1 MSVGH
6 ITVPSLPEVALPGRA
21 VATPRSTVSPG
32 QCTGTAAE
40 TMNVTFDK
48 RITEDDG
55 QHRNIGQPTDFP
67 TGHEGNADLLGEKYN
82 RKSESEP
89 VSLPS
94 STQMPDQSISL
105 NTTAKLNGASEK
117 LKVHHRRHIS
127 LPPDILQYKP
137 EAPSQESENPV
148 EQHVENECAN
158 ASLLHVNSNRAHH
171 LQLIYHM
178 LRHAE
183 SVYGLPLTVTSA
195 PAISLSKLT
204 DRGIIC
210 KRTGITQN
218 NILMAEFS
226 SQPFCPAFY
235 VAVDTAARAIVICVR
250 GTAKFSDS
258 LTDVAATHDPVCVR
272 MRSNQ
277 YGDRIKRRQSQYS
290 YRRASTPLRTRP
302 NSSQSSI
309 SSSSLSST
317 SLGKLSPASSG
328 SALGSGTGFG
338 RVAGSTPDPSL
349 TDETA
354 GEPLSHPSNNLS
366 KNVTISSTNDN
377 GTFIENHPNDVK
389 ADSDDYIEG
398 FGHAGIV
405 QSARNLVQKVRD
417 CVTKTL
423 SQEEYQGYAV
433 ITTGHSLGAGT
444 ASVLAL
450 ILREEIKLGAEETPI
465 FCVAFAPPPCLTY
478 EVADAANKCTLTVV
492 NGPDVV
498 PRLSVAMLV
507 PLFATARYV
516 ADLPRHKKS
525 LVGLGLKG
533 VAVDWDELYNLT
545 IERMGH
551 LDRLH
556 DGRRLF
562 LPGRVLHITRTRKKR
577 WRVRKVDQGA
587 EEEKPSKIN
596 KRADV
601 DSDPTDN
608 NFDDSFGNDGD
619 EEDTNDDDEM
629 MEEGLRDNGNGRV
642 RDEEMKRFIFTWLSR
657 KRVENKERDRKSPS
671 IFSRKWRPNYVA
683 CVSRE
688 PRTKF
693 LNIKRREKGMFL
705 AHAPFSYRAV
715 LSQALRNFD
724 ESPVPAHGIG
734 QVMTRLMSQDMSS
747 ADVWTELCNQ
757 GWPEVC

>member
-1 MSVGH
+1 M
-6 ITVPSLPEVALPGRA
+6 PDLPEALPGRS
-21 VATPRSTVSPG
+21 VASPHSTVSPG

-40 TMNVTFDK
+40 TINVTFDK
-48 RITEDDG
+48 RLIEDNS
-55 QHRNIGQPTDFP
+55 QHRDSEQPTDFI

-82 RKSESEP
+82 RKSESVP

-94 STQMPDQSISL
+94 STQMSDQPMNVKS
-105 NTTAKLNGASEK
+105 NGPFEK
-117 LKVHHRRHIS
+117 FKAHHRRHIS
-127 LPPDILQYKP
+127 LPPDVHQY
-137 EAPSQESENPV
+137 ELETPSQVSENPV
-148 EQHVENECAN
+148 KQHVENECAN
-158 ASLLHVNSNRAHH
+158 ASLLQVNSKRVHH

-195 PAISLSKLT
+195 PAISLTKLT

-210 KRTGITQN
+210 KRTGITQS

-235 VAVDTAARAIVICVR
+235 VALDTAARAIVICVR

-258 LTDVAATHDPVCVR
+258 LTDVAATHDPVRVR
-272 MRSNQ
+272 MRAHQ
-277 YGDRIKRRQSQYS
+277 YGDRSKGQRPQYS
-290 YRRASTPLRTRP
+290 YRRTSIPLRTRP

-309 SSSSLSST
+309 SSSSLSSS
-317 SLGKLSPASSG
+317 SLGKLSPVSSG
-328 SALGSGTGFG
+328 SALGSGVGYG
-338 RVAGSTPDPSL
+338 HVPGSNPDPPL
-349 TDETA
+349 TDETT
-354 GEPLSHPSNNLS
+354 GEPLSRPSNNLS
-366 KNVTISSTNDN
+366 KNATISSTNDN
-377 GTFIENHPNDVK
+377 STFIPSQPNDFK

-398 FGHAGIV
+398 LGHAGIV

-423 SQEEYQGYAV
+423 SQEEYHGYAV

-450 ILREEIKLGAEETPI
+450 ILRDEIKLGAEETPI

-507 PLFATARYV
+507 PLLATARYV
-516 ADLPRHKKS
+516 GDLPRHKKS

-551 LDRLH
+551 LDRIH

-562 LPGRVLHITRTRKKR
+562 LPGRVLHITRPRKKR
-577 WRVRKVDQGA
+577 WGVRKVDDQDA
-587 EEEKPSKIN
+587 EEGKPNKIN
-596 KRADV
+596 KRVDV
-601 DSDPTDN
+601 EGEHTDN
-608 NFDDSFGNDGD
+608 SFDDRFGNDGD
-619 EEDTNDDDEM
+619 EEDNDGDDEM

-642 RDEEMKRFIFTWLSR
+642 QDEEMKKVIFTWLSR
-657 KRVENKERDRKSPS
+657 KRVKAKERDRKSSS
-671 IFSRKWRPNYVA
+671 IFLRKWRPNYVA

-724 ESPVPAHGIG
+724 EFPVAADGIG
-734 QVMTRLMSQDMSS
+734 QVMTRLMSQNMSS

-757 GWPEVC
+757 GWSEVC

>member
-1 MSVGH
+1 M
-6 ITVPSLPEVALPGRA
+6 A
-21 VATPRSTVSPG
+21 ATSRSTVSPDRYIG
-32 QCTGTAAE
+32 VAE
-40 TMNVTFDK
+40 KIINVTFDE
-48 RITEDDG
+48 RIVEHDG
-55 QHRNIGQPTDFP
+55 QDGEQLIDLP
-67 TGHEGNADLLGEKYN
+67 TGQEEDADLLGEKYN
-82 RKSESEP
+82 RKSESVP
-89 VSLPS
+89 ASLPS
-94 STQMPDQSISL
+94 STQRPDQPI
-105 NTTAKLNGASEK
+105 NENITTKSNGPSDKLRA
-117 LKVHHRRHIS
+117 HHRRHIS
-127 LPPDILQYKP
+127 LPPDMLQHEP
-137 EAPSQESENPV
+137 GTTPSQASESPV
-148 EQHVENECAN
+148 QQDIENECAN
-158 ASLLHVNSNRAHH
+158 ASLQSNPKRVHH

-195 PAISLSKLT
+195 PAISLTKLT

-210 KRTGITQN
+210 KRTGITQG

-258 LTDVAATHDPVCVR
+258 LTDVAATHDPVRVR
-272 MRSNQ
+272 MRANQ
-277 YGDRIKRRQSQYS
+277 YSDRNRRRPSQYS
-290 YRRASTPLRTRP
+290 YRRPSIPLRTRP

-309 SSSSLSST
+309 SSSSLSSS
-317 SLGKLSPASSG
+317 SLGKLSPVSSN
-328 SALGSGTGFG
+328 SVLGSGIGHG
-338 RVAGSTPDPSL
+338 HIPGSNPDQSL
-349 TDETA
+349 IDETT
-354 GEPLSHPSNNLS
+354 GDSLSPRPSNKLS
-366 KNVTISSTNDN
+366 KNATLLSRNDD
-377 GTFIENHPNDVK
+377 GTFIPRNPNDGK
-389 ADSDDYIEG
+389 AQSDEYLEG

-405 QSARNLVQKVRD
+405 QSAQNLAQKVRD
-417 CVTKTL
+417 CITKTL
-423 SQEEYQGYAV
+423 SQEEYEGYAV

-450 ILREEIKLGAEETPI
+450 MLRDEIKLGAEEEPPI

-525 LVGLGLKG
+525 LVGLGFKG

-551 LDRLH
+551 LDRIH

-562 LPGRVLHITRTRKKR
+562 LPGRVLHITRTRMKR
-577 WRVRKVDQGA
+577 WRVGKVDDQGA
-587 EEEKPSKIN
+587 KEEKPNKID
-596 KRADV
+596 KKVYVDGDHHAD
-601 DSDPTDN
+601 N
-608 NFDDSFGNDGD
+608 GLDDRFGNDDD
-619 EEDTNDDDEM
+619 EEDNDGDDEM
-629 MEEGLRDNGNGRV
+629 MEEGLRDNGNDRV
-642 RDEEMKRFIFTWLSR
+642 GDEEMKKFIFTWLSR
-657 KRVENKERDRKSPS
+657 TRVKNKERDRKSS
-671 IFSRKWRPNYVA
+671 IFSRKWRPNQVA
-683 CVSRE
+683 SVSRE

-724 ESPVPAHGIG
+724 ESPVASDGIG
-734 QVMTRLMSQDMSS
+734 HVMTQLMSENMSS
-747 ADVWTELCNQ
+747 ADVWTELCHQ
-757 GWPEVC
+757 GWS